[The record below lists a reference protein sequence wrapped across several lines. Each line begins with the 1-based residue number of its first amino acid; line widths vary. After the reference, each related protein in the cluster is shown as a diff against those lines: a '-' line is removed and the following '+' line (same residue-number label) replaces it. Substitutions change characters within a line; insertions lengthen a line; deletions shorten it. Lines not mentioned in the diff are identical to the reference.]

1 MNIVDIAF
9 APREEA
15 SETERHRVQAH
26 AIWELSASKDILEG
40 TVDAVAR
47 QITEIAARATGV
59 ARANV
64 WLFNDAEDELRC
76 IDLYEA
82 RAGRHSSGMVLREH
96 EFMNEFQAL
105 KQAPYVDANEP
116 FTDPRTRGYVE
127 GYIRPLGITSMLDT
141 VVAVSGK
148 HIGLLC
154 LEHVGQPHE
163 WQPDEITFA
172 ARLADKLAVTLA
184 LRLARDAEAE
194 SRATEVALRE
204 SRDLLLS
211 VVENVPARVFWKGH
225 DLRFLGCNSLFAHDA
240 GLASPAD
247 LAGKSDFQMPWSAQ
261 AERYR
266 ADDRSVIDSGLPKLG
281 IEEPQSSPDGRTI
294 WLRTSKVPLH
304 GPDKTPVGV
313 LGMYEDVTD
322 RKAAE
327 DELRKSEERFRG
339 YFELGLLG
347 MAITLPDKRLSEVNG
362 KLCEM
367 LRYSRDELISMDWA
381 TLTHPEDLAVDL
393 AQFEQLLSGAIEG
406 YSLDKRYIRKDGATV
421 YCTVSASCVRRTDLS
436 VDYIVALI
444 QDITERKQA
453 EDTLHGALVATVE
466 AITATVE
473 ARDPYTAGHQRG
485 VALLAE
491 AIAREMG
498 LSATVADGVRFGALL
513 HDLGK
518 VQVPAEILSKPTKLS
533 KPEFELIKT
542 HPQAGYDIVKGI
554 KFPWPVAEMIL
565 QHHERIDGSG
575 YPQGLKGDEI
585 SLGARIL
592 AVADVME
599 AMASHR
605 PYRAGRG
612 IDQALEELRDKRGLW
627 FDPAAVDAC
636 VRLFREKGFKLEKNL
651 TR

>member
-1 MNIVDIAF
+1 
-9 APREEA
+9 
-15 SETERHRVQAH
+15 
-26 AIWELSASKDILEG
+26 
-40 TVDAVAR
+40 
-47 QITEIAARATGV
+47 
-59 ARANV
+59 
-64 WLFNDAEDELRC
+64 
-76 IDLYEA
+76 
-82 RAGRHSSGMVLREH
+82 MVLREH
-96 EFMNEFQAL
+96 EFLNEFQAL
-105 KQAPYVDANEP
+105 KRAPYVDANEP

-163 WQPDEITFA
+163 WQPDEIAFA

-194 SRATEVALRE
+194 SRAAEVALRE

-211 VVENVPARVFWKGH
+211 VVENVPARVFWKGS
-225 DLRFLGCNSLFAHDA
+225 DLRFLGCNSLFARDA
-240 GLASPAD
+240 GFVRPED
-247 LAGKSDFQMPWSAQ
+247 LAGKSDLEMPWCAQ

-266 ADDRSVIDSGLPKLG
+266 QDDQSVIDSGVPKLG
-281 IEEPQSSPDGRTI
+281 IEEPQSSPDRRTR
-294 WLRTSKVPLH
+294 WLRTSKVPLR
-304 GPDKTPVGV
+304 GPTDTAIGV

-327 DELRKSEERFRG
+327 DELRKSEQRFRG

-347 MAITLPDKRLSEVNG
+347 MAITKPDRRFSEVNG

-367 LRYSRDELISMDWA
+367 LGYSRDELISMDWA
-381 TLTHPEDLAVDL
+381 ALTHPDDLAGDV
-393 AQFEQLLSGAIEG
+393 ARFEQLVSGATEG
-406 YSLDKRYIRKDGATV
+406 YSLDKRFICKDGATV
-421 YCTVSASCVRRTDLS
+421 YCTLSVSCVRRADLS
-436 VDYIVALI
+436 VDYMVALI
-444 QDITERKQA
+444 QDVTERKQA
-453 EDTLHGALVATVE
+453 EESLHDALVATVE
-466 AITATVE
+466 AIAATVE

-485 VALLAE
+485 VAVLAE

-498 LSATVADGVRFGALL
+498 LSATVADGIRFGALL

-533 KPEFELIKT
+533 KAEFELIKT

-575 YPQGLKGDEI
+575 YPQGLKGDQI

-612 IDQALEELRDKRGLW
+612 IDAALEELLSKRGSW
-627 FDPAAVDAC
+627 FDAAAVDAC
-636 VRLFREKGFKLEKNL
+636 VRLVREKRFELEKSL

>member
-1 MNIVDIAF
+1 
-9 APREEA
+9 
-15 SETERHRVQAH
+15 
-26 AIWELSASKDILEG
+26 
-40 TVDAVAR
+40 
-47 QITEIAARATGV
+47 
-59 ARANV
+59 
-64 WLFNDAEDELRC
+64 
-76 IDLYEA
+76 
-82 RAGRHSSGMVLREH
+82 
-96 EFMNEFQAL
+96 MNEFRAL
-105 KQAPYVDANEP
+105 KLAPYVDANEP

-127 GYIRPLGITSMLDT
+127 GYIKPLGITSMLDT

-148 HIGLLC
+148 HLGLLC
-154 LEHVGQPHE
+154 LEHVGQPHI
-163 WQPDEITFA
+163 WQPDEIAFA

-184 LRLARDAEAE
+184 LRLARDAEAA
-194 SRATEVALRE
+194 SRAVARLAHESPNSVMRVRRDGQVLYANPASRDLQALFGAIVGEKANRRCLDIIDECISRGASHEVELAHEERVYSVVASPILAEGYVNIYGTDISARKVAEVALRE

-211 VVENVPARVFWKGH
+211 VVENVPARVFWKDH
-225 DLRFLGCNSLFAHDA
+225 DLRFLGCNSLFARDA
-240 GLASPAD
+240 GLASPQD
-247 LAGKSDFQMPWSAQ
+247 LIGKNDFQMPWSAQ

-266 ADDRSVIDSGLPKLG
+266 ADDRGVIESGVPKLG
-281 IEEPQSSPDGRTI
+281 IEEPQSSPGGRTV
-294 WLRTSKVPLH
+294 WVRTSKVPLR
-304 GPDKTPVGV
+304 GPDATHVGV

-322 RKAAE
+322 RKAAD

-347 MAITLPDKRLSEVNG
+347 MAITMPDRRFSEVNG

-367 LRYSRDELISMDWA
+367 LGYSRDELISMNWA
-381 TLTHPEDLAVDL
+381 SLTHPEDLADDV
-393 AQFEQLLSGAIEG
+393 ARFEQLLSGATEG
-406 YSLDKRYIRKDGATV
+406 YSLDKRYIRKDGSTV
-421 YCTVSASCVRRTDLS
+421 YCTLSVSCVRRVDLT
-436 VDYIVALI
+436 VEYIVALI
-444 QDITERKQA
+444 QDITERKLA
-453 EDTLHGALVATVE
+453 EGTLHGALVATVE
-466 AITATVE
+466 AIAATVE

-485 VALLAE
+485 VAVLAE

-498 LSATVADGVRFGALL
+498 LSAAVADGVRFGALL

-575 YPQGLKGDEI
+575 YPQGLKGDQI
-585 SLGARIL
+585 TLGARIL

-612 IDQALEELRDKRGLW
+612 IDAALEELQGKRGRW

-636 VRLFREKGFKLEKNL
+636 VRLFREKGFRLEKNL
-651 TR
+651 I